1 MGGVASGSTKL
12 QAGDVIGMRGRRRKG
27 IRVKAEGVISA
38 DIPRCATCGKPLLR
52 LPALS
57 TRVPMRVFQ
66 CADCFYPG
74 TGRSPKQPGVVG
86 SDRTRWP
93 DEATSEGG

>member
-1 MGGVASGSTKL
+1 
-12 QAGDVIGMRGRRRKG
+12 MRGRRKRSTRLK
-27 IRVKAEGVISA
+27 ISGVISA
-38 DIPRCATCGKPLLR
+38 DIPRCATCGRPLLR

-74 TGRSPKQPGVVG
+74 TGRSEKQSGVVG
-86 SDRTRWP
+86 TDETRWIE
-93 DEATSEGG
+93 DLTSESR